1 MRIRKN
7 ATKLSDAEKKDLVDA
22 LKQLKSK
29 QIQAHNGSQISL
41 YDTYVAVHL
50 GVTRLQKNG
59 NLLTGGAHN
68 GGHNNAA
75 FLSWHREYIRRI
87 EEELRLVSDNPEL
100 TVPYWDWTDHSGTL
114 NEIFADTFLGRDAT
128 GQVEG
133 SARQV
138 DAAHP
143 FSKQNGWPIDPRVH
157 IYRMNSSHQWGDTL
171 RRAIRDVKELPDIS
185 QIDSLF
191 EASKNAYEDFREALE
206 RGPKMHNDMHRWVGG
221 SMFDHSSPNDPV
233 FLLNHANID
242 RLWALWQSYGHFG
255 ESHYPSSGEP
265 LGHNL
270 DDRMWPWDGGSAGIV
285 TRQDIWE
292 LIPRTVDEARPA
304 HVIDCR
310 ILNYGY
316 VNWSRVKEIL
326 DGSMNRWRQAN
337 PGLPPGNF
345 HRGHSLY
352 SRNKLCMEYS
362 NGTGK
367 KYGIWPAPNRTQ

>member
-22 LKQLKSK
+22 LKQLKRK
-29 QIQAHNGSQISL
+29 QVQAPDGSQISL

-59 NLLTGGAHN
+59 NVLTGGAHN

-128 GQVEG
+128 GQLEG

-157 IYRMNSSHQWGDTL
+157 IYRMNLPHQWGDTL
-171 RRAIRDVKELPDIS
+171 RRAISPD
-185 QIDSLF
+185 
-191 EASKNAYEDFREALE
+191 
-206 RGPKMHNDMHRWVGG
+206 
-221 SMFDHSSPNDPV
+221 
-233 FLLNHANID
+233 
-242 RLWALWQSYGHFG
+242 
-255 ESHYPSSGEP
+255 
-265 LGHNL
+265 
-270 DDRMWPWDGGSAGIV
+270 
-285 TRQDIWE
+285 
-292 LIPRTVDEARPA
+292 
-304 HVIDCR
+304 
-310 ILNYGY
+310 
-316 VNWSRVKEIL
+316 
-326 DGSMNRWRQAN
+326 
-337 PGLPPGNF
+337 
-345 HRGHSLY
+345 Y
-352 SRNKLCMEYS
+352 SRWAVRSTPLVQVTYC
-362 NGTGK
+362 T
-367 KYGIWPAPNRTQ
+367 I